1 MDGWR
6 VINLS
11 AGEEW
16 QIGDHFP
23 AKNNN
28 IQMTTL
34 LVHFRPQQNNAL
46 FVPFPVYLR
55 VLRALGHSA
64 HFSSQ
69 VLLVVTGEWSL
80 STSCSSCVN
89 ATNGLCMYCPF
100 QNPDI
105 VLVHYLNV
113 PYPDDNKMAV
123 IAPSLALWGDKKEWT
138 KEELVSQLKPM
149 CKEITINIYGHRP
162 PAITNTLFSC
172 I

>member
-16 QIGDHFP
+16 QIRDHFP

-28 IQMTTL
+28 IHNIQMTL

-46 FVPFPVYLR
+46 FLFPVHLR

-69 VLLVVTGEWSL
+69 VLLVVTGEWS
-80 STSCSSCVN
+80 SSPCSSCVN
-89 ATNGLCMYCPF
+89 ASSAMYCPF

-149 CKEITINIYGHRP
+149 CKEITINIYGR
-162 PAITNTLFSC
+162 
-172 I
+172 